1 MPRPSSA
8 ADRPD
13 LQAVLFA
20 AADQPSGFIGLQ
32 VMPIFEVD
40 KVDGRFPV
48 IPAEVMFSVPPTRRT
63 DRGAYQ
69 RSDWT
74 WDWDTY
80 KCLENGWE
88 EKIDDREVALY
99 SRYFDAETM
108 AARRALN
115 IVLRNQEKRI
125 ADAVFN
131 ISNFAVHNVDEEWD
145 DGAKAKPIDDVKKG
159 RKTIHDTIGMEPNTL
174 IISYSTF
181 LELGVCDSIID
192 RIKYTTPAVQR
203 GDVNVALLAQ
213 AFGVEKILVAGSL
226 YNSAKKGK
234 TATLANLWPD
244 EYAMLC
250 VTSDSPMLGELPCIG
265 RTFLWTGDSPSNSV
279 IESYRDET
287 VRADV
292 IRVRHDTDEEF
303 IATNCAYLLG
313 NITTYA

>member
-8 ADRPD
+8 AQRPD
-13 LQAVLFA
+13 LEAVLFE

-40 KVDGRFPV
+40 EVNGQFPV
-48 IPAEVMFSVPPTRRT
+48 IPPEVMFSVPPTKRT

-80 KCLENGWE
+80 QCLENGWE

-99 SRYFDAETM
+99 KRYFNAELM
-108 AARRALN
+108 SGRRALN

-125 ADAVFN
+125 ASAVFN
-131 ISNFAVHNVDEEWD
+131 ASNFTVHDVSNEWD
-145 DGAKAKPIDDVKKG
+145 DAANAVPIEDVKTG
-159 RKTIHDTIGMEPNTL
+159 RKAIHDAIGVEPNTL
-174 IISYSTF
+174 IITYSTF
-181 LELGVCDSIID
+181 LDLGVVDSILE

-203 GDVNVALLAQ
+203 GSIQVALLAQ

-226 YNSAKKGK
+226 YNIAKKGQD
-234 TATLANLWPD
+234 ASLSALWSD

-265 RTFLWTGDSPSNSV
+265 RTFLWLGDSPSNSV

-287 VRADV
+287 VRGDV

-303 IATNCAYLLG
+303 ISTDCAYLLG
-313 NITTYA
+313 NITE